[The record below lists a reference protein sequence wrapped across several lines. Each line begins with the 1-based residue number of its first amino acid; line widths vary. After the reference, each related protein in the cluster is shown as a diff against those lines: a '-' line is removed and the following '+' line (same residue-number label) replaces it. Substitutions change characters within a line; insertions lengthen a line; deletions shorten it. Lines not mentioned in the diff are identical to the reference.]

1 MARNTSPSETSP
13 LLHYDGSDDAS
24 PPISLKATTSL
35 QKVRNHLQKWRT
47 VVFCTLFI
55 IAVDVP
61 GLIGDVS
68 KLRMLE
74 LGACREYYGVHDPSV
89 IDSNGNIEES
99 LCKDPAI
106 QSRLAQIRSL
116 MAFIEAVPGLVMAVP
131 FGILADRKVD
141 AWYLRF
147 V

>member
-1 MARNTSPSETSP
+1 M
-13 LLHYDGSDDAS
+13 
-24 PPISLKATTSL
+24 
-35 QKVRNHLQKWRT
+35 
-47 VVFCTLFI
+47 
-55 IAVDVP
+55 P